1 MQIILTVL
9 LVLPAYGQN
18 DSIDSPYAIADTLQK
33 DFGLFTRE
41 DILELSLRFDLTQ
54 FTRKKPKDEYLNAIL
69 TYYISDKDSV
79 NQEIRLKS
87 RGEFRNEYCT
97 FPPISLNFKEAELI
111 RTDFDKIGKMK
122 LVTHCKTGNEV
133 YLFKEYLI
141 YKLYNILTD
150 NSFRVRLLKINYFNT
165 FKKSK
170 PIQSYG
176 FFIEPLDLLAERI
189 NSVPV
194 NSLYITQKI
203 IQPEMMDRM
212 AIFNYMIGNTDW
224 SVGNQHNCK
233 ILTIPNSSLG
243 MIVPEDFD
251 YSGLVNADYA
261 IPAEGLGIISVRDRL
276 YFGICRSEEVFL
288 TDLKEFS
295 DKKEQFYRVINEFPL
310 LSERQ
315 KKNMISYLD
324 EFYSGF
330 DKRNSIV
337 YSLLLN
343 CKDF

>member
-54 FTRKKPKDEYLNAIL
+54 FTRKKLKDEYLNAIL

-288 TDLKEFS
+288 NDLKEFS